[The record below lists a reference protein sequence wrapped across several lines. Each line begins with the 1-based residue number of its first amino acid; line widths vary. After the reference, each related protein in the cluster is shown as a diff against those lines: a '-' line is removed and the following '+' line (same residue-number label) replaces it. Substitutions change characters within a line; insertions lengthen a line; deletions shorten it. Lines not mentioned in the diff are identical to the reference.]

1 MSNRKIPEINA
12 GSMADIAFLLL
23 VFFLVTT
30 TIQTDAGLYQ
40 LLPQWVEEDLKIDP
54 PKKNKRNVMQVKIT
68 AADQLII
75 EAGHQPSQ
83 LNFEVT
89 NLKERTIEFLTN
101 NDRIPELS
109 DKPTKAVV
117 VLQNDNGTSYDM
129 YLRVMNEL
137 NAAYNTIWDQASK
150 DKHGLLY
157 EALTKEQQEEIRM
170 TFPKVLSEADA
181 TDFDK
186 K

>member
-1 MSNRKIPEINA
+1 MADKKIPEINA

-40 LLPQWVEEDLKIDP
+40 QLPQWVEEDLQK
-54 PKKNKRNVMQVKIT
+54 PKPKNKRNVMQVKIT
-68 AADQLII
+68 SSDQAIV
-75 EAGHQPSQ
+75 EMGAQSAM
-83 LNFEVT
+83 LNFDIT

-101 NDRIPELS
+101 NGKNAELS
-109 DKPTKAVV
+109 ENTLKAVV

-129 YLRVMNEL
+129 YLRVLNEL
-137 NAAYNTIWDQASK
+137 QAAYNTIWDQASR
-150 DKHGLLY
+150 DKHGVAY
-157 EALTKEQQEEIRM
+157 ETLTEEQKEEIRNK
-170 TFPKVLSEADA
+170 FPKQISEADA
-181 TDFDK
+181 TNFEK